1 MLAVEDADFY
11 AHDGV
16 NLRATV
22 RALVRNVDE
31 GETVQGG
38 STITQQVV
46 KEELVGNEQTVD
58 RKAREAV
65 LARRLEEVMTKD
77 EILERYL
84 NTVYLGQ
91 RRLRRAGRRGDLLRQ
106 GRRPSSTSSQSAF
119 LAGMIANPTR
129 FDPIRGP
136 GGVAGAARRGPPAGW
151 SRRAASPRR
160 RPTTSPP
167 CRRSPPTINQVNPET
182 QDYFV
187 EEVKQALFDD
197 PRLGATREERQ
208 NRVFRG
214 GLRIYTTLDPRAQ
227 ALATTARNDVL
238 AEVAPEGT
246 PDRRSSRLAP
256 DPVTGDA
263 RNATGAVV
271 SVEPGTGAVRAMVGG
286 AGFESEKFNVTTQGV
301 GRSGGSTFK
310 IFVLMAL
317 LENGYL
323 PDRQRER
330 QRPVHVQGHPR
341 DVPRPVHGRELRRQR
356 RRGRHDHL
364 ADAALV
370 ELRLRAPRPDRRHRQ
385 GGRSEARRMGIT
397 TPLDAVVSMP
407 LGTKEVHPI
416 DMAGGGRVDRRRR
429 HVATSRT
436 TSTASRAPTGR

>member
-22 RALVRNVDE
+22 RALIRNVDE

-46 KEELVGNEQTVD
+46 KEELVGNAQTVD

-65 LARRLEEVMTKD
+65 LARRLEEMMTKD

-84 NTVYLGQ
+84 NTVYLGNGAYGVQ
-91 RRLRRAGRRGDLLRQ
+91 AGAETYFGVGVAELDLAPVGVPRRADRQPEPLRSRSARPRR
-106 GRRPSSTSSQSAF
+106 
-119 LAGMIANPTR
+119 
-129 FDPIRGP
+129 RGP
-136 GGVAGAARRGPPAGW
+136 GATWRSGGW
-151 SRRAASPRR
+151 RRRA
-160 RPTTSPP
+160 TSPTEAAGYIAAV
-167 CRRSPPTINQVNPET
+167 SPIPTEINQVNPET

-197 PRLGATREERQ
+197 PRLGDTREERQ

-227 ALATTARNDVL
+227 AMATTARNDVL
-238 AEVAPEGT
+238 AEIAPEGT
-246 PDRRSSRLAP
+246 PTGARARSP
-256 DPVTGDA
+256 PTTVTGKP

-286 AGFESEKFNVTTQGV
+286 AGFESEKFNVTTQGA

-323 PDRQRER
+323 PTDSVSGSGPCTFKDIPGMFPDPYRVENFAGSGGGGGTITSQTLRSSNCAYVR
-330 QRPVHVQGHPR
+330 LGQIVGIDKVVQ
-341 DVPRPVHGRELRRQR
+341 
-356 RRGRHDHL
+356 
-364 ADAALV
+364 
-370 ELRLRAPRPDRRHRQ
+370 
-385 GGRSEARRMGIT
+385 EAHQMGIT

-407 LGTKEVHPI
+407 LGTKEVLPI
-416 DMAGGGRVDRRRR
+416 DMAARSPRSPPTACGTGP
-429 HVATSRT
+429 TS
-436 TSTASRAPTGR
+436 STGWRAPTGR